1 MKKSLFLMCVAAAT
15 LASCSQEDVLDVAAN
30 HGADNAINFRVR
42 TLKATRGVDM
52 VADDLQSFKVF
63 GLKGSID
70 EYRDGTQSEPL
81 TQWWGDAIEFKRS
94 TVEGDDHEDYGRYFR
109 SDIPMYYPT
118 DYSFVTFLAYAPA
131 ELGGVSPVLDSSDP
145 DEHGNLLISN
155 YTVNPDINAQEDI
168 IVDGGSSMRDEEYSS
183 YDLTFKHALSK
194 VFVSHVMNNDE
205 RYSYKVAGVRFGNI
219 AMTGNGMYD
228 PYGYSDSYSDY
239 FKWTVAENP
248 TDKAEY
254 IFKEGV
260 EIDGNTALMS
270 NEGTDGSFLLIP
282 QQLQYVTKE
291 GIEDEGDGVHNLV
304 CQEGVAYVGLLIRIT
319 EKNLKGEDE
328 VVYPFAQGVANIT
341 ETVNGEEYAWAIFPV
356 STNWLAGNYIDYQ
369 VDFSKG
375 AGFVAPGA
383 EGFMHPWGPQPGDED
398 YSEENDWW
406 VKLEYTPILG
416 SEIKFTVTIL
426 DWDLSN
432 TDSTVQQDGD
442 DHSKEVWQDG
452 DSVEDPF
459 GE

>member
-155 YTVNPDINAQEDI
+155 YTVNPEINAQEDI
-168 IVDGGSSMRDEEYSS
+168 IVD
-183 YDLTFKHALSK
+183 
-194 VFVSHVMNNDE
+194 
-205 RYSYKVAGVRFGNI
+205 GNI

-452 DSVEDPF
+452 GSVEDPF